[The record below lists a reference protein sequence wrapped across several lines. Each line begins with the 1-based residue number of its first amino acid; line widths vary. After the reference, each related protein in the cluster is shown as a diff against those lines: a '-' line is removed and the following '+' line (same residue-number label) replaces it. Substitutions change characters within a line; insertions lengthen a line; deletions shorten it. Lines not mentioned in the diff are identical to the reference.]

1 LSAVGSARPL
11 IWMAGA
17 SVTTWLAA
25 TGLVEPGARIDVFL
39 GMFGPLAAVATTWV
53 LAERVYRESPGR
65 LTLLMIAGFVGKLV
79 FFAAYVAIVLGVF
92 SHHPVPFVV
101 SFTSYFIALYL
112 MEAVFLRRLF
122 AGGPHPSR

>member
-1 LSAVGSARPL
+1 
-11 IWMAGA
+11 MAGA
-17 SVTTWLAA
+17 SVTPGLAVM
-25 TGLVEPGARIDVFL
+25 GVVDPPARLDVLL
-39 GMFGPLAAVATTWV
+39 GMLGPLAAVVTTWV
-53 LAERVYRESPGR
+53 LAERVYRENPGR
-65 LTLLMIAGFVGKLV
+65 LTSLMIAGFAGKLV

-122 AGGPHPSR
+122 AAGPHPSR

>member
-1 LSAVGSARPL
+1 
-11 IWMAGA
+11 MAGA
-17 SVTTWLAA
+17 SGASWLAA
-25 TGLVEPGARIDVFL
+25 MGLVEPAARLDVFL
-39 GMFGPLAAVATTWV
+39 GMFGPLAAVVATWV

-65 LTLLMIAGFVGKLV
+65 LTSLMIAGFVGKLV
-79 FFAAYVAIVLGVF
+79 FFAAYVAIVLGIF

-122 AGGPHPSR
+122 ADGPHPSR